1 MAKNNPLTYI
11 KRFLRTFEGFRE
23 IHDCDSTN
31 SQYFAVGEV
40 KFRLSDHVKTTMS
53 EQWKNDIS
61 ITMPVNQD
69 NIYIIHIAKN
79 LGTLIMNLAQTKEFI
94 RNYIL
99 LNSMQKFSY
108 SSSTKKEAKTT
119 TDEDPKP
126 VVVGRKHLIETP
138 PEPKDKSKKY
148 KEIPFD
154 DIVNKFKKAKNIN
167 ILEGQELGIL
177 LKGSVKWYSTTKYKL
192 SEGFKKELKKHLKD
206 NDVNYEQ
213 FTDIM
218 NTITIAFNKKRP
230 ANMDRKW
237 LADILGLSTK

>member
-11 KRFLRTFEGFRE
+11 KRFLKTFDDFRE
-23 IHDCDSTN
+23 IKINTGTTN
-31 SQYFAVGEV
+31 SQYYAVGEV

-53 EQWKNDIS
+53 EQWRNDIS

-99 LNSMQKFSY
+99 LNNMQKFSY
-108 SSSTKKEAKTT
+108 KKEAKTIS
-119 TDEDPKP
+119 EGEIKP

-148 KEIPFD
+148 NEI
-154 DIVNKFKKAKNIN
+154 
-167 ILEGQELGIL
+167 
-177 LKGSVKWYSTTKYKL
+177 
-192 SEGFKKELKKHLKD
+192 
-206 NDVNYEQ
+206 
-213 FTDIM
+213 
-218 NTITIAFNKKRP
+218 
-230 ANMDRKW
+230 
-237 LADILGLSTK
+237 